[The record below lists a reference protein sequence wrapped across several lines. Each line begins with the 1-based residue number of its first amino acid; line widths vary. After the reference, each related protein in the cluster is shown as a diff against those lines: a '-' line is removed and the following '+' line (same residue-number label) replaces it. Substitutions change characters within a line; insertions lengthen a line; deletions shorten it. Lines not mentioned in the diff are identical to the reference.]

1 MRGASWLGAACVLAL
16 AACAQ
21 GAPRADAGGGG
32 HPAAGDKLRGMVEVV
47 GSEPATSI
55 ALLMDGGARAVTLE
69 GASGGLRQVQ
79 GLEVTVWGEEARPGV
94 FRVVRFAVRAMRGI
108 PSVDGVLGRDGDAY
122 VLVTTEGTRIP
133 IARLP
138 EALRGRVGSRV
149 WLAGPPHREV
159 DTYGVIEP
167 RR

>member
-1 MRGASWLGAACVLAL
+1 VTSWIGIACVLAL

-21 GAPRADAGGGG
+21 GAPRADGGRDDRV
-32 HPAAGDKLRGMVEVV
+32 AADTLRGVVEVV
-47 GSEPATSI
+47 GAMPATSI

-69 GASGGLRQVQ
+69 GERAVLEQMQ
-79 GLEVTVWGEEARPGV
+79 GLEVTVWGATPRRGV
-94 FRVVRFAVRAMRGI
+94 FRVARAAVRAAHGV
-108 PSVDGVLGRDGDAY
+108 PAVDGVLAREGDVY
-122 VLVTTEGTRIP
+122 VLVTLEGERVP

-138 EALRGRVGSRV
+138 EALRGRIGSRV

-167 RR
+167 RG